1 MFAVFHQLR
10 PIFEGVI
17 VVTTIAVRGARL
29 TICRGV
35 VVTGNLRRTAG
46 RRAAA
51 AQAVVQAGRR
61 LLVALCRRADCWW
74 LLIFDRCCC
83 TVVVAESG
91 GGGGV
96 VVQSGGRIV
105 VHLLAG
111 LDLVGQ
117 FIERVQIGFH
127 FHLSDRTIHLIGEFG
142 GRFVAVM

>member
-10 PIFEGVI
+10 PIFERVI
-17 VVTTIAVRGARL
+17 VVTIAVRGARL

-35 VVTGNLRRTAG
+35 VGNLRRTAR
-46 RRAAA
+46 RRAA
-51 AQAVVQAGRR
+51 VQASGRR
-61 LLVALCRRADCWW
+61 WRRLVALCRGTRWW

-83 TVVVAESG
+83 TIVRVAESG

-96 VVQSGGRIV
+96 VVQRGGRVV

-117 FIERVQIGFH
+117 FVERVQIGFH

-142 GRFVAVM
+142 GRLRASWAINL